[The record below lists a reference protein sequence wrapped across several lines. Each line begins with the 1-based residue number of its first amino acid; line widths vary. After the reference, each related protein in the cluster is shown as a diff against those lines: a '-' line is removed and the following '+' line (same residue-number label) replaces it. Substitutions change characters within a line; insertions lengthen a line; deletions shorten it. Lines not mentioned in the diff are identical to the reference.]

1 MQSGTWGRTALE
13 YENIPPDHPGEDHC
27 SEAMLL
33 DRQTDLTLALAQWET
48 FLLKVKVYR
57 TFDVRSAVFSSSV
70 LCTSFCHV

>member
-13 YENIPPDHPGEDHC
+13 YESIPPDHPGEDHC